1 MLSSNL
7 EKFLHGAQFSAEG
20 IRRQA
25 VEEYLAVP
33 LLRNTIIQQDQDATI
48 GLAADQPAEA
58 LLERERGLRDLVIV
72 ERIAAFFSDA
82 FDAGFD
88 HRIARDSEGELVDND
103 AAQLIALHVH
113 ALPEG

>member
-25 VEEYLAVP
+25 VEEHLAVP
-33 LLRNTIIQQDQDATI
+33 LLRNTIIQQDEDATV

-58 LLERERGLRDLVIV
+58 LLEREGGLWDLIV
-72 ERIAAFFSDA
+72 VKRIAALFADA
-82 FDAGFD
+82 LNARFYHRVAGDGKGQLIDD
-88 HRIARDSEGELVDND
+88 H

-113 ALPEG
+113 ALP